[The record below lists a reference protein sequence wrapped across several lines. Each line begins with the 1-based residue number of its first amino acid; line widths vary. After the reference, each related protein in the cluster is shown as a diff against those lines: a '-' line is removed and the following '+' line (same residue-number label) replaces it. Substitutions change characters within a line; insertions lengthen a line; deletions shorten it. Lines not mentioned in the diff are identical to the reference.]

1 MAKLTSEERE
11 ILINAL
17 VENEAIEEDDREMY
31 EGLKDENLISFAD
44 AVLNADGD
52 DDDDADDDDD
62 DVDGEEEL
70 VENSDDD
77 EDDEDDDEDDE
88 EEPATNKKKIP
99 PQFLK
104 HMKKKGGKSAKEED
118 EEDEEEPATN
128 AHVCNKCAGKMKG
141 KKGKPAPEEEDDEEM
156 TGNAM
161 TDEEWFANAPPG
173 IASVV
178 ANAMNLANE
187 EKARLIEQMTCNLAG
202 SQKTAAIKALADHT
216 LNELKILAPIATK
229 PAQAVTVNQ
238 VPGLTR
244 RGNFSGAGNPGGV
257 TTNKKGQASSS
268 EPLIMPTI
276 NFAELSKEFADQ
288 NN

>member
-31 EGLKDENLISFAD
+31 EGLKDEKLISFAD

-62 DVDGEEEL
+62 DVVDGEEEL
-70 VENSDDD
+70 VENSD
-77 EDDEDDDEDDE
+77 EDDEDAEDDDE
-88 EEPATNKKKIP
+88 ELATNKKKIP

-104 HMKKKGGKSAKEED
+104 HMKKKGGKSAKED
-118 EEDEEEPATN
+118 EEDDEEPATN

-173 IASVV
+173 VASVV

-187 EKARLIEQMTCNLAG
+187 EKARIIEQMTCNLAG
-202 SQKTAAIKALADHT
+202 SQKTAAIKALADCT
-216 LNELKILAPIATK
+216 LNDLKILAPIAAK